1 MAEIL
6 AFCNQKG
13 GVGKTTSALN
23 IAAIAANKNVRT
35 LLIDMDPQGNATSG
49 AGIDKASLEST
60 IYHVLTGHKNV
71 SEVIQKSC
79 MDNLSVI
86 PARSELTGAEI
97 ELIDVPEREFLL
109 QRVIEEIKSNYDLIV
124 IDCPPSLNVL
134 AINALCSSS
143 RLIVPLQ
150 CEYYALEGLGQLV
163 QTFELVRTNLNPSLE
178 IGGIILTMVDLRTKL
193 AEQVIN
199 EVKKFFGDK
208 VFATN
213 IPRSIRLSEAPS
225 FGKPAI
231 LYDPSGRGTRAYQ
244 ALANEMFE
252 RFKLIVE
259 SPVTSHQS
267 PEKKGVEYV

>member
-23 IAAIAANKNVRT
+23 IAAIAASQNIKT

-49 AGIDKASLEST
+49 AGIDKPSLSIT
-60 IYHVLTGHKNV
+60 VYHVLTGSANV
-71 SEVIQKSC
+71 SSAIQKSC
-79 MDNLSVI
+79 MDNLSVL
-86 PARSELTGAEI
+86 PARSELIGAEV

-109 QRVIEEIKSNYDLIV
+109 SRILDEIKQDYDLIV

-134 AINALCSSS
+134 AINALCASSK
-143 RLIVPLQ
+143 LIVPLQ

-163 QTFELVRTNLNPSLE
+163 QTFELVRSNLNPNLE
-178 IGGIILTMVDLRTKL
+178 IGGLILTMADLRTKL
-193 AEQVIN
+193 AEQVIG

-208 VFATN
+208 VFNTN

-231 LYDPSGRGTRAYQ
+231 LYDPNGRGTKAYQ
-244 ALANEMFE
+244 SLADEMFKKFNLKSE
-252 RFKLIVE
+252 ISKTNE
-259 SPVTSHQS
+259 VTA
-267 PEKKGVEYV
+267 

>member
-23 IAAIAANKNVRT
+23 IAAIAATQNIRT
-35 LLIDMDPQGNATSG
+35 LLIDIDPQGNATSG
-49 AGIDKASLEST
+49 AGIDKASLAST
-60 IYHVLTGHKNV
+60 IYHVLTGSVNV
-71 SEVIQKSC
+71 SDVIQKGC
-79 MDNLSVI
+79 IDNLSVI

-109 QRVIEEIKSNYDLIV
+109 SRILEEIKQDFDLII

-134 AINALCSSS
+134 TINALCSAS

-163 QTFELVRTNLNPSLE
+163 QTFELVRTNLNPTLE
-178 IGGIILTMVDLRTKL
+178 IGGLILTMADLRTKL

-199 EVKKFFGDK
+199 EVKKFFGEK
-208 VFATN
+208 VFQTN

-231 LYDPSGRGTRAYQ
+231 LYDPNGRGTKAYQ
-244 ALANEMFE
+244 ALAEEIFQ
-252 RFKLIVE
+252 RFNLKSQNPI
-259 SPVTSHQS
+259 TS
-267 PEKKGVEYV
+267 EVIA

>member
-23 IAAIAANKNVRT
+23 IAAIASSQNIKT

-49 AGIDKASLEST
+49 AGIEKSSLTST
-60 IYHVLTGHKNV
+60 IYHVLTGASNV
-71 SEVIQKSC
+71 AKVIQKSC
-79 MDNLSVI
+79 VDNLFVI
-86 PARSELTGAEI
+86 PSRSELTGAEI

-109 QRVIEEIKSNYDLIV
+109 QRIIEEIKQDFDLIV

-134 AINALCSSS
+134 TINALCSSS

-163 QTFELVRTNLNPSLE
+163 QTFELVRANLNPSLE

-193 AEQVIN
+193 AEQVIS

-208 VFATN
+208 VFQTN

-231 LYDPSGRGTRAYQ
+231 LYDPSGRGTKAYQ
-244 ALANEMFE
+244 ALAQEMFI
-252 RFKLIVE
+252 RFGLAQQIPQQIQKEVNA
-259 SPVTSHQS
+259 
-267 PEKKGVEYV
+267 

>member
-23 IAAIAANKNVRT
+23 IAAIAASQKIKT
-35 LLIDMDPQGNATSG
+35 LLIDLDPQGNATSG
-49 AGIDKASLEST
+49 SGIEKSTLNST
-60 IYHVLTGHKNV
+60 IYHVLTGTKNV
-71 SEVIQKSC
+71 TEVIQTGC
-79 MDNLSVI
+79 IDNFYVI
-86 PARSELTGAEI
+86 PSRSELTGAEI

-109 QRVIEEIKSNYDLIV
+109 QRVLDEIKQDYELII

-134 AINALCSSS
+134 TINALCASSQ
-143 RLIVPLQ
+143 LIVPLQ

-163 QTFELVRTNLNPSLE
+163 QTYELVRNNLNPSLE
-178 IGGIILTMVDLRTKL
+178 IGGIVLTMVDLRTKL

-208 VFATN
+208 VFSTH

-231 LYDPSGRGTRAYQ
+231 IYDPTGRGTKAYQ
-244 ALANEMFE
+244 SLAQEIFT
-252 RFKLIVE
+252 RFGLNTKPVE
-259 SPVTSHQS
+259 QIQSEVTT
-267 PEKKGVEYV
+267 